1 MKWLIYA
8 LLGIGFLIY
17 YGFAMYYNN
26 PFDFP
31 KNLPSSYYLREYF
44 FSGNKGLALFVL
56 TLVIILTYIWDNVLK
71 NSEALKKISLENT
84 WIGRLKHLNWYLA
97 IKVFNI

>member
-1 MKWLIYA
+1 MKWIIYA
-8 LLGIGFLIY
+8 VLGMGFFIY

-31 KNLPSSYYLREYF
+31 KNLPSSYYLSEYF

-56 TLVIILTYIWDNVLK
+56 TLIIILTYIWDNVLK
-71 NSEALKKISLENT
+71 DSEALKNISLENT
-84 WIGRLKHLNWYLA
+84 WIGRLKHLNW
-97 IKVFNI
+97 